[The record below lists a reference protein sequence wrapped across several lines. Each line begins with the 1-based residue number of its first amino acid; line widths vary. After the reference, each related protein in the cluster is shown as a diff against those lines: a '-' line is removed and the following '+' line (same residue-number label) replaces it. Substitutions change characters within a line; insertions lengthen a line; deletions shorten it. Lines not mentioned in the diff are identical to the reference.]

1 MGEKK
6 LNKKG
11 KQKHWKEKQVK
22 GKLRINFI
30 FKKMREKRGKNTE
43 EKIKEK

>member
-11 KQKHWKEKQVK
+11 KVETLVGKIGK
-22 GKLRINFI
+22 GQ
-30 FKKMREKRGKNTE
+30 
-43 EKIKEK
+43 IKDEFYFF

>member
-11 KQKHWKEKQVK
+11 KIETLEGKIGK
-22 GKLRINFI
+22 GQIKDKFYFFFNE
-30 FKKMREKRGKNTE
+30 REKR
-43 EKIKEK
+43 

>member
-11 KQKHWKEKQVK
+11 KVETLE
-22 GKLRINFI
+22 GKI
-30 FKKMREKRGKNTE
+30 REKYNISIYLHTNSLNNRS
-43 EKIKEK
+43 KIDE

>member
-11 KQKHWKEKQVK
+11 KIETLEGKIVK

-30 FKKMREKRGKNTE
+30 F
-43 EKIKEK
+43 